1 MARVKRAVHSKKH
14 RRSVLEA
21 AQGYYGNKSRSYR
34 AAHEQLM
41 HSGQYAFRDRR
52 ARKGEFRRLW
62 VQRVNAAS
70 RANGLSY
77 SRLIAGLNAAG
88 VDVDRKVLAD
98 LAVRDE
104 AAFAHLVDVA
114 RESLPAPG
122 RQKAPTGKRHLAG
135 VAAAGGSQSGATSSP
150 GTADTV

>member
-34 AAHEQLM
+34 AAHEQVM
-41 HSGQYAFRDRR
+41 HSLAYAFRDRR

-62 VQRVNAAS
+62 VQRVNAAC

-77 SRLIAGLNAAG
+77 SRFIAGLKAAG
-88 VDVDRKVLAD
+88 VEADRKVLAD
-98 LAVRDE
+98 IAVSDP
-104 AAFAHLVDVA
+104 AAFAKIVEVA
-114 RESLPAPG
+114 RAALPADASLPKGAP
-122 RQKAPTGKRHLAG
+122 AG
-135 VAAAGGSQSGATSSP
+135 PAVVAHA
-150 GTADTV
+150 